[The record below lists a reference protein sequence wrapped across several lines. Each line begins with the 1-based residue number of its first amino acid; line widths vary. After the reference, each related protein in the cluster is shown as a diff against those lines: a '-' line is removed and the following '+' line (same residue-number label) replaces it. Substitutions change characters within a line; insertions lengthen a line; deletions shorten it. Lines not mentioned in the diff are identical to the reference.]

1 MLSQRRKPRNKKDLP
16 IQEIKRMLDDG
27 MRQSDV
33 ALFFGVSQPTISRLS
48 AVPVQ
53 NKSLKNLKKNTCIC
67 TCCHLRPVA
76 KGNSFLCSWCFCK
89 AALEGDQ
96 VYC

>member
-1 MLSQRRKPRNKKDLP
+1 MLHQRRKPKNKKDLP
-16 IQEIKRMLDDG
+16 IQEIKRMLDEG

-33 ALFFGVSQPTISRLS
+33 ALFFEVSQPTISRLT
-48 AVPVQ
+48 AAPVQ
-53 NKSLKNLKKNTCIC
+53 NKSSKNLKKNTRIC
-67 TCCHLRPVA
+67 TCCNLRPVA
-76 KGNSFLCSWCFCK
+76 KGNSFLCAWCFSK